1 MISTVLV
8 VDDSKMSR
16 KVNLA
21 LVRELLGAEV
31 NYLDA
36 SGGAE
41 ALEMLQ
47 SSVIDLM
54 LLDLTMPNVSGYD
67 VLVEMRKLNL
77 ATKVIVISADIQ
89 PAAKERVMS
98 LGASGFIEKNIKPE
112 VLRSMLVKL
121 GALHD

>member
-21 LVRELLGAEV
+21 LVRELLGNDV

-47 SSVIDLM
+47 STAVDLM

-67 VLVEMRKLNL
+67 VLVAMRKLNL
-77 ATKVIVISADIQ
+77 ATQVIVISADIQ

-98 LGASGFIEKNIKPE
+98 LGAAGFIEKNIKPE
-112 VLRSMLVKL
+112 VLRGMLVKL
-121 GALHD
+121 GVFHD

>member
-21 LVRELLGAEV
+21 LVRELLGNEV

-47 SSVIDLM
+47 STAIDLM

-67 VLVEMRKLNL
+67 VLVAMRKLNL
-77 ATKVIVISADIQ
+77 ATQVIVISADIQ

-98 LGASGFIEKNIKPE
+98 LGAAGFIEKNIKPE
-112 VLRSMLVKL
+112 VLRGMLVKL
-121 GALHD
+121 GVFHD